1 MSSRRF
7 QRSKF
12 AANKNTNAGNSLAM
26 KLKQARKTGVLN
38 LSNLELQDIPN
49 ELWSIYEPSEEERNN
64 YEFGSNEQ
72 WWDQTEL
79 KKLYL
84 SSNKLKSVSEKL
96 GNFNSIQV
104 LDLQDNEL
112 ESLPKELGLLQELE
126 KLSLSH
132 NKLTLL
138 NLSFKVAD
146 NLHSIDAMHNMIEE
160 IMPSFFVS
168 LKNCRVLNLSHN
180 NLKSLPTEI
189 QNLLNLYN
197 LNLMKNCLTSLP
209 NEIVLLNNLKVLDVS
224 NNLLESLPLDFSRL
238 INIEQ
243 LYLTHNRLKYL
254 PDISGCLNLKE
265 VSLANNQLTEVP
277 KGLPKTI
284 SILKLSDNKIKK
296 LGDEVLSVTKLERLD
311 LTNNDLTQ
319 ISPYISNMPNLKVL
333 NLEGNPIKS
342 IRRDIINR
350 GSAAVLKYLQTRIPA
365 SEEDKKEISGTLPQS
380 ESNLKLTKQHELS
393 TSKKVLLSGKSVAEV
408 EKELLQINDIEI
420 KEISLKKCR
429 LSEIPQ
435 TLSNYGSSLTKLCLS
450 NNLIKSFPSIMCNF
464 EKLTHLDLCSNSLT
478 DLCPELINLQSLMEV
493 NISSNRF
500 TQVPK
505 CLYEIKS
512 LEHLV
517 ADSNQISY
525 IDVNGIKKLSLL
537 ATLSLRN
544 NSINNVPPE
553 LGELENIKSLNID
566 GNLFRVPRQ
575 AILQKGTIAILEY
588 LRSRI
593 VH

>member
-180 NLKSLPTEI
+180 KLKSLPTEI
-189 QNLLNLYN
+189 QNLFPLV
-197 LNLMKNCLTSLP
+197 SLP
-209 NEIVLLNNLKVLDVS
+209 
-224 NNLLESLPLDFSRL
+224 
-238 INIEQ
+238 
-243 LYLTHNRLKYL
+243 
-254 PDISGCLNLKE
+254 PDRK
-265 VSLANNQLTEVP
+265 
-277 KGLPKTI
+277 
-284 SILKLSDNKIKK
+284 
-296 LGDEVLSVTKLERLD
+296 
-311 LTNNDLTQ
+311 
-319 ISPYISNMPNLKVL
+319 
-333 NLEGNPIKS
+333 
-342 IRRDIINR
+342 
-350 GSAAVLKYLQTRIPA
+350 
-365 SEEDKKEISGTLPQS
+365 
-380 ESNLKLTKQHELS
+380 
-393 TSKKVLLSGKSVAEV
+393 
-408 EKELLQINDIEI
+408 
-420 KEISLKKCR
+420 
-429 LSEIPQ
+429 
-435 TLSNYGSSLTKLCLS
+435 
-450 NNLIKSFPSIMCNF
+450 
-464 EKLTHLDLCSNSLT
+464 
-478 DLCPELINLQSLMEV
+478 
-493 NISSNRF
+493 
-500 TQVPK
+500 
-505 CLYEIKS
+505 
-512 LEHLV
+512 
-517 ADSNQISY
+517 
-525 IDVNGIKKLSLL
+525 
-537 ATLSLRN
+537 
-544 NSINNVPPE
+544 
-553 LGELENIKSLNID
+553 
-566 GNLFRVPRQ
+566 
-575 AILQKGTIAILEY
+575 
-588 LRSRI
+588 
-593 VH
+593 